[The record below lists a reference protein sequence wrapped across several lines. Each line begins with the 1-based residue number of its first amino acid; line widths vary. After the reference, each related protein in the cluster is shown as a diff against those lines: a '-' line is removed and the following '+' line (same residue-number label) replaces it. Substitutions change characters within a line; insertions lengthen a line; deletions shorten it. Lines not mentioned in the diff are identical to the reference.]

1 MINNITFTNYRIFD
15 SQQSLELAPMTVIFG
30 KNNTG
35 KSAVLKL
42 PLLVE
47 SALKCKSQEV
57 FSRICNGVSLCDEFR
72 DVVYNKANRAVEI
85 SVTSTLGD
93 VLSFS
98 FFVDMLDKQKKTH
111 LEKWSLKDAKENNLS
126 FQIND
131 HQKMV
136 DDKGHEVSFTGV
148 IPNPILEDWIIE
160 ALKHFQIENDYIGH
174 MRNLPPRDYRLTDN
188 IHTLMGTKGENSY
201 EYLISDVVNG
211 SGMLLE
217 KVSNWYKRVFD
228 GWSIVIDQSRAPS
241 YSIELRNKNLRNH
254 ILDTGAGIGQSL
266 PEIIAIAK
274 TCERPWQ
281 YILEEPET
289 HLHPAAHAE
298 MAEFM
303 ANEVSSNANKQILV
317 ETHSLN
323 FILRLRTLVATNK
336 LNSRDLALYYVKY
349 DEDNGASSLKR
360 VKVDEDGSVSDW
372 PDDVFN
378 ESYKEAVL
386 LHNAQNNRL
395 I

>member
-1 MINNITFTNYRIFD
+1 MINSISFVNYRIFANR
-15 SQQSLELAPMTVIFG
+15 QTLTLAPMTVLFG

-47 SALKCKSQEV
+47 SALKCKTQEV
-57 FSRICNGVSLCDEFR
+57 FSRICNEVTLCDEFR
-72 DVVYNKANRAVEI
+72 DIVYNKGNRAPTI
-85 SVTSTLGD
+85 DVTSTEGD
-93 VLSFS
+93 ELSFS

-111 LEKWSLKDAKENNLS
+111 LESWSLKDTNGNNVSYQCNDDHKMTDEKGNEIAFMGITPKNISENW
-126 FQIND
+126 
-131 HQKMV
+131 MV
-136 DDKGHEVSFTGV
+136 
-148 IPNPILEDWIIE
+148 E
-160 ALKHFQIENDYIGH
+160 ALAHFQTANDYIGH
-174 MRNLPPRDYRLTDN
+174 VRQLPLRDYRLNDGAY
-188 IHTLMGTKGENSY
+188 TLMGTKGENAY
-201 EYLISDVVNG
+201 EFLISDVVSGNG
-211 SGMLLE
+211 NLLT
-217 KVSNWYKRVFD
+217 KVSNWYKKVFD
-228 GWSIVIDQSRAPS
+228 GWAVVVDQSRAPS
-241 YSIELRNKNLRNH
+241 YSVELQNKNVRNN

-266 PEIIAIAK
+266 PEIVAIAK
-274 TCERPWQ
+274 ACEKPWQ

-303 ANEVSSNANKQILV
+303 ANEVSLDKNKQILV

-336 LNSRDLALYYVKY
+336 LHPKDLALYYVKY
-349 DEDNGASSLKR
+349 DEDTGASSLK
-360 VKVDEDGSVSDW
+360 KVEVREDGSVSDW

-386 LHNAQNNRL
+386 LHNAQKNRQV
-395 I
+395 